1 MFTNFYL
8 ALKLQ
13 TLEEVVIL
21 WKNMKNVNLVEI
33 NLSELESFK
42 KNCPIWGNEDLL
54 FTSNYTAE
62 EDEMAT
68 YVGEEDLESMR
79 AQEESEEEEDE
90 QKGG

>member
-1 MFTNFYL
+1 M
-8 ALKLQ
+8 
-13 TLEEVVIL
+13 EEVVIL

-33 NLSELESFK
+33 NQSELESFK

-62 EDEMAT
+62 EDEMDGALAT

-79 AQEESEEEEDE
+79 AQEESEEENEE
-90 QKGG
+90 QAKVSKKKFGS